1 MGYLKHH
8 TIVVTGWQ
16 EEKVLEARE
25 KAVSIFN
32 EAFAGY
38 LGCRN
43 IGDILVSPILSGMV
57 NSQYS
62 FFIAPDGSK
71 EGWEASD
78 MGDNARDN
86 FIKWLKDGREN
97 DEHYLDYFE
106 ISFGGDDD
114 DTIIEN
120 SSSDCEYKDEM

>member
-38 LGCRN
+38 HMPRN
-43 IGDILVSPILSGMV
+43 VGDILVSPILSGMV

-106 ISFGGDDD
+106 VSFGGDDD